1 MSFADAALGL
11 LLLSGREVVLRR
23 ADKGEGVLRALVTEY
38 GFGDAPGNWPEVS
51 ASGMGRYAEF
61 RLRPGDLKAD
71 SGLGEPHYQDVIVF
85 GEGEYEIR
93 AVRFEPCCFGED
105 GPLWCVVLAV
115 SDQRGRA

>member
-23 ADKGEGVLRALVTEY
+23 ADKGEGVLRAL
-38 GFGDAPGNWPEVS
+38 
-51 ASGMGRYAEF
+51 
-61 RLRPGDLKAD
+61 AD